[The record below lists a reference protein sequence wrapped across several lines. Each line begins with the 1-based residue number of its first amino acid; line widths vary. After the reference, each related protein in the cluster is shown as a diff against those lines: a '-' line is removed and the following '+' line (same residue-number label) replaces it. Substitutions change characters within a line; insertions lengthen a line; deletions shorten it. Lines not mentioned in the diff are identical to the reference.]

1 MILTLSVENTYV
13 VLGVFDGEEL
23 KFSSRMAT
31 DRKKTGDEYAVAFRS
46 TLELHGIRRTDIQG
60 GIVSSVVPALI
71 REIRQALRLILGR
84 EPMVVGPGVKTG
96 LNILM
101 DNPASLGSDLV
112 AAAVAAT
119 AEYPVPLIVAD
130 MDTATTLLAV
140 NEKRNFVGTV
150 IAPGTALSAQALAD
164 ACDQLPRISLEAPK
178 EVIGRNTVDCMRSG
192 AVYGTAAMLD
202 GLTQRMEE
210 QMGSPCTVIAP
221 LPPGGH
227 CGRAADA
234 QGPAAHIREKRQKIK
249 TSRRS
254 WERRFPVSRYLGARW
269 RSSSTTASIQ
279 PLTEAISSGVMPLA
293 S

>member
-150 IAPGTALSAQALAD
+150 IAPGTALSAQALAY

-192 AVYGTAAMLD
+192 AVFGTAAMLD
-202 GLTQRMEE
+202 GLVERMER
-210 QMGSPCTVIAP
+210 QMGSRCTVIATGTLAGLITP
-221 LPPGGH
+221 H
-227 CGRAADA
+227 CS
-234 QGPAAHIREKRQKIK
+234 REILVDELLMLKGLQLIYEKN
-249 TSRRS
+249 
-254 WERRFPVSRYLGARW
+254 ARK
-269 RSSSTTASIQ
+269 
-279 PLTEAISSGVMPLA
+279 
-293 S
+293 

>member
-1 MILTLSVENTYV
+1 MRDMILTLSVENTNV
-13 VLGVFDGEEL
+13 VLGVFDGQTL
-23 KFSSRMAT
+23 LFTSRMAT
-31 DRKKTGDEYAVAFRS
+31 DRKKTGDEYAIAFRS
-46 TLELHGIRRTDIQG
+46 ILELHDIHREDIQG

-71 REIRQALRLILGR
+71 REIRMALRLILGK

-101 DNPASLGSDLV
+101 DDPASLGSDLV

-119 AEYPVPLIVAD
+119 AEYPAPLIVAD

-140 NEKRNFVGTV
+140 NEKKSFVGTV
-150 IAPGTALSAQALAD
+150 IAPGTALSAQALRRGVRDRSHAGRSDAAD
-164 ACDQLPRISLEAPK
+164 GGADGKPLHGNRHRRP
-178 EVIGRNTVDCMRSG
+178 GRGGC
-192 AVYGTAAMLD
+192 
-202 GLTQRMEE
+202 
-210 QMGSPCTVIAP
+210 AP

-227 CGRAADA
+227 RGRAADA
-234 QGPAAHIREKRQKIK
+234 QGPAAHIREKCQKIK

-254 WERRFPVSRYLGARW
+254 WERRLPASRYLGARR

>member
-1 MILTLSVENTYV
+1 MGNLINPTVSGTITIKTKMKAGGRMILTLSVENTNV
-13 VLGVFDGEEL
+13 VLGVFDGQTL
-23 KFSSRMAT
+23 RFTSRMAT
-31 DRKKTGDEYAVAFRS
+31 DRKKTGDEYAIAFRS
-46 TLELHGIRRTDIQG
+46 ILELHDIHREDIQG

-71 REIRQALRLILGR
+71 REIRLALNLILGR

-140 NEKRNFVGTV
+140 NEKKSFVGTV

-202 GLTQRMEE
+202 GLTERMEE
-210 QMGSPCTVIAP
+210 QIGSPCTVIATGVLAETIAP
-221 LPPGGH
+221 H
-227 CGRAADA
+227 CRRKIIVDELLMLKGLRL
-234 QGPAAHIREKRQKIK
+234 IYEKNV
-249 TSRRS
+249 RR
-254 WERRFPVSRYLGARW
+254 
-269 RSSSTTASIQ
+269 
-279 PLTEAISSGVMPLA
+279 
-293 S
+293 